1 MIVYEY
7 KKQVMALLKYLSVSD
22 AGGHIYEGMDQNMMS
37 QYIHSLSENFN
48 SKKAF
53 AYLKDILE
61 DKMHQL
67 QYKDLLQGNDGKTYR
82 NLRTDFKKCNDFKS
96 YPSRETVIKIC
107 FDFNIRDKNRFNEL
121 FDNLYINRL
130 YLKDKTDCAYYYF
143 LTKTEK
149 TYNEVKVWISE
160 NISCENDNIESR
172 RSVKKYTAELYE
184 DLEEM
189 GRENPDELKV
199 YIYNNA
205 TMFEKQR
212 YYQFTAKDTI
222 RDTVSKSAD
231 KPVILPYILFD
242 VWADI
247 IAQNKPNEAEC
258 SDGAYALKRNI
269 LRAFGSFNSNKKYDS
284 SVLIPKFCR
293 SKYFNDICWNNLE
306 KLYAKISSSTISR
319 GSYLLFLLAR
329 IGYDDYFNDCGEPV
343 DILYTRLNNSLEGA
357 GFSPLNY
364 GGIVLDTIICD
375 FADAYFDMP
384 ASVVGYGD
392 DRKTI
397 SDFIC
402 IFMDSLSAGKLDFC
416 FE

>member
-1 MIVYEY
+1 MIVHEC
-7 KKQVMALLKYLSVSD
+7 KEPILALLKYLSIIDS
-22 AGGHIYEGMDQNMMS
+22 GSCNCGETDQDMIS
-37 QYIHSLSENFN
+37 QYIHRLSGIFN

-53 AYLKDILE
+53 DYLKNILE
-61 DKMHQL
+61 DKIQQS
-67 QYKDLLQGNDGKTYR
+67 QYRDLLKGNDGKTYR
-82 NLRTDFKKCNDFKS
+82 NLRADFKKRNDFEN

-107 FDFNIRDKNRFNEL
+107 FDFNIRDKNRINEL
-121 FDNLYINRL
+121 FDKLYINRL

-149 TYNEVKVWISE
+149 TYNEVKAWISE
-160 NISCENDNIESR
+160 NISCESDNIESR
-172 RSVKKYTAELYE
+172 RPVKKYTAELYE

-205 TMFEKQR
+205 TMFEKQK

-222 RDTVSKSAD
+222 RDTVSKSVD

-247 IAQNKPNEAEC
+247 IAQNKPDEAEC
-258 SDGAYALKRNI
+258 LDGAYALKCNI

-306 KLYAKISSSTISR
+306 KLYAKISASTISR
-319 GSYLLFLLAR
+319 GSYLLLLLAR
-329 IGYDDYFNDCGEPV
+329 IGYDDYFNDSGEPV
-343 DILYTRLNNSLEGA
+343 DILYARLNNSLEGA